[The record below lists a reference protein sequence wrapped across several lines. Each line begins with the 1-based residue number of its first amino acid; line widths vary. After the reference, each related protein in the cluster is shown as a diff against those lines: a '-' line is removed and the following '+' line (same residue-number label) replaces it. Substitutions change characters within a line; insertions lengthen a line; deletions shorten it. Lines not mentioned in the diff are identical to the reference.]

1 MIALDID
8 VPDVGDAGGMNGSAV
23 GERRDNT
30 D

>member
-8 VPDVGDAGGMNGSAV
+8 VPDVGDAGSMNGSAV
-23 GERRDNT
+23 DERRDDT

>member
-8 VPDVGDAGGMNGSAV
+8 VLDIGDAGSMNGSAV
-23 GERRDNT
+23 DDRQDGT

>member
-8 VPDVGDAGGMNGSAV
+8 VLDIRDAGGMNGCAV
-23 GERRDNT
+23 DDRQDGT

>member
-8 VPDVGDAGGMNGSAV
+8 VLDVGDAGGMNGSAV
-23 GERRDNT
+23 GERRDDT